1 MLPAGGRAGAG
12 GMLRRLAAG
21 LAAALAWL
29 VSCLEALIRLLGF
42 EPERRWEDA
51 LLDEGAEKGRKGA
64 AGGRQLPPLPV
75 LLRRARH
82 LAYTGDGSKALRMYS
97 R

>member
-1 MLPAGGRAGAG
+1 
-12 GMLRRLAAG
+12 MLRRLAAG

-51 LLDEGAEKGRKGA
+51 LLEDEGAGKGGKGA

-82 LAYTGDGSKALRMYS
+82 LAYAGDASRALRLYS